1 MKRLFA
7 MLLAAAMCAGL
18 ICAPAS
24 AATAEESLTPDLVE
38 TQDIG
43 IVPFAENKP
52 AYSVIHNLAVQK
64 YPAELVDLAANRGS
78 YTKTCF
84 ITGSDKINLKF
95 TLYHSGTT
103 QNYSRSLT
111 VTLYEYYVW
120 IDDGWNTHYDVR
132 KVASK
137 TLTYNSSQ
145 EVTRNMSFTGLDGST
160 HYYFL
165 FDNISSSNP
174 KSGYDISADIDIT
187 Q

>member
-1 MKRLFA
+1 M
-7 MLLAAAMCAGL
+7 
-18 ICAPAS
+18 
-24 AATAEESLTPDLVE
+24 EEKLVPEPVE
-38 TQDIG
+38 TQEIG

-52 AYSVIHNLAVQK
+52 AYSVTHNLAVGK
-64 YPAELVDLAANRGS
+64 YPAKLLDLAANRGS

-95 TLYHSGTT
+95 TLEHSGTT
-103 QNYSRSLT
+103 QNYSRSLM

-120 IDDGWNTHYDVR
+120 VDDGWNTHYDVR
-132 KVASK
+132 KVSSK

-145 EVTRNMSFTGLDGST
+145 TITRNMSFAGLDGNT

-165 FDNISSSNP
+165 FDNVSNSSS
-174 KSGYDISADIDIT
+174 KSGYDISADIEIT